1 MSSPWPHAHPLNAV
15 PDGEQAISKLILHLA
30 TAGVEVASY
39 DSLRSVAGAAG
50 AETSL
55 DELLIPGQRITTFE
69 VAGTGGLATLA
80 SGTSIWLY
88 DIASGDYQEFK
99 IKSAAGTT
107 VTLTGTHEVQHRFDG
122 PGASGALVSA
132 TPPFDDLFAFDLMG
146 TLVTGA
152 RLLLVFHDADSTGLT
167 TGTLTAFDY
176 IHVESI
182 PKTATINEIQERGVL
197 LPKCISPCRYASIL
211 GEAALDG
218 SAGGGTDVVTLTL
231 HRKRNSASLFG
242 TI

>member
-30 TAGVEVASY
+30 TAAVEVASY

-50 AETSL
+50 AETTL
-55 DELLIPGQRITTFE
+55 TDQLIPGQRVSTFE
-69 VAGTGGLATLA
+69 VGATAGLATLA
-80 SGTSIWLY
+80 SGSSIWLY
-88 DIASGDYQEFK
+88 DVASSEYQEFK

-107 VTLTGTHEVQHRFDG
+107 VTLTGTHEVKHRFDG

-132 TPPFDDLFAFDLMG
+132 TPPFDDLFAFDLSG
-146 TLVTGA
+146 LLTTSTRA
-152 RLLLVFHDADSTGLT
+152 LLVFHDADSTGLT
-167 TGTLTAFDY
+167 VGTLAAFDY

-182 PKTATINEIQERGVL
+182 PRTPALNEIQERGIL
-197 LPKCISPCRYASIL
+197 LPKCISPCRYVSLL
-211 GEAALDG
+211 GDAALDG
-218 SAGGGTDVVTLTL
+218 SAGGGTDILNLTL
-231 HRKRNSASLFG
+231 HRKRNTVSLFG